1 MPQDLQDFPAGYK
14 FDNTFRTMYEKK
26 SLRVPYSYLSETP
39 YPARLGTIVIY
50 LLDVTQTGCYE
61 NDVGS
66 TT

>member
-1 MPQDLQDFPAGYK
+1 
-14 FDNTFRTMYEKK
+14 MYEKK

-50 LLDVTQTGCYE
+50 LLNVTQTGCYE

-66 TT
+66 RT

>member
-1 MPQDLQDFPAGYK
+1 
-14 FDNTFRTMYEKK
+14 MYEKK

-39 YPARLGTIVIY
+39 YPVRLGTIVIY

-66 TT
+66 RT